1 MESGGG
7 GGGGRCVK
15 GESCMAAGVGECLL
29 VVESELDHQSYKALL
44 GSLRSMQNQALPFID
59 NC

>member
-1 MESGGG
+1 M
-7 GGGGRCVK
+7 K
-15 GESCMAAGVGECLL
+15 GEPYGCWGEGCLL
-29 VVESELDHQSYKALL
+29 VVESELDHHSYKALL